1 MPSRDEIVAFR
12 VNEGDKVF
20 LRRMA
25 DNTGLTP
32 SDAMRA
38 LLRWAVTEQI
48 ELEITPRP
56 MRRAVETN
64 DNAK

>member
-1 MPSRDEIVAFR
+1 MRTRDEIFAFR

-20 LRRMA
+20 LRRIA

-32 SDAMRA
+32 SEAMRA

-48 ELEITPRP
+48 QLDITPRP
-56 MRRAVETN
+56 MRRATEPTT
-64 DNAK
+64 NAK